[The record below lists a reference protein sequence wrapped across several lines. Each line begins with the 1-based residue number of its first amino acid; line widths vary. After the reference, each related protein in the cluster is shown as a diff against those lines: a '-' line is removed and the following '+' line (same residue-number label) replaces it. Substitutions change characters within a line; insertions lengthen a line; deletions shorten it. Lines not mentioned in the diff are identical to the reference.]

1 MSKNEDYL
9 DDLLNSVSGRNDR
22 KDITDLLNTVRAGE
36 ERTNRERENRRR
48 RRDFGTQLYREFE
61 QELSRPDAEDDEFIS
76 SFNLELDAEEAAQQM
91 DDFPEK
97 ILEKKERQTGSAL
110 SDEELIANINGIVGE
125 AKKRVEGY
133 QEETEEAK
141 TPDDAAMENFSLGEE
156 AARSETGEEPEL
168 AEEEPLTEEP
178 LTEEPE
184 EQIIDEEKLSDTD
197 KTDGDDGLLNMLTN
211 LSEDSDLSDIGEM
224 LKADEEGTEVAPE
237 EGDEFEKLESI
248 EELSGISDAK
258 NGKKKAKKKQKK
270 DGAFSHFLNVL
281 FGEDEKAGQAKVSE
295 EGTLGNIGDENL
307 EILKELDASG
317 ETTEKKPK
325 KKKEKEKKP
334 KDKKPKPKK
343 VKAPKPKKEKKPKE
357 PDLSPPLPKK
367 PVILISVMAASIFLL
382 ILLGSNLSSYASDI
396 STAKEDYRNGNYVE
410 AYTAISGRKVKNA
423 DQALYNKCAVMAMV
437 EEQYQAYLS
446 LMQLG
451 QYEMALDSLVR
462 GIGRY
467 DKYYEKAD
475 EYGILLEYNEL
486 EAKIEQVLEEQFSV
500 TADEARELYQLRERD
515 DYSIGIRNILE
526 NLGLE

>member
-9 DDLLNSVSGRNDR
+9 DDLLNSVSGRNDK
-22 KDITDLLNTVRAGE
+22 KDITDLLNTVREGE

-61 QELSRPDAEDDEFIS
+61 QELSHPDAEDDEFIS
-76 SFNLELDAEEAAQQM
+76 NFNLELDAEEAAQQM

-125 AKKRVEGY
+125 AKKRVEAY
-133 QEETEEAK
+133 QEDEPEI
-141 TPDDAAMENFSLGEE
+141 PDDAARENFSLGEE
-156 AARSETGEEPEL
+156 AMEPEEELKPVEEPEL
-168 AEEEPLTEEP
+168 TEEEPLA
-178 LTEEPE
+178 EEPE
-184 EQIIDEEKLSDTD
+184 EQIIDEDKLSDAD
-197 KTDGDDGLLNMLTN
+197 KTDGDDDLLNMLTN

-224 LKADEEGTEVAPE
+224 LKADEEGTEVAAE
-237 EGDEFEKLESI
+237 EGNEFEKLESI

-281 FGEDEKAGQAKVSE
+281 FGEDEKAAQTKVSE

-382 ILLGSNLSSYASDI
+382 ILLGGDLSSYAGDI

-437 EEQYQAYLS
+437 EEQYRAYLS
-446 LMQLG
+446 LMQIG

-486 EAKIEQVLEEQFSV
+486 EAKIEQVLGEQFSV

-515 DYSIGIRNILE
+515 EYSIGIRNILE
-526 NLGLE
+526 NLELE

>member
-9 DDLLNSVSGRNDR
+9 DDLLNSVSGRNDK
-22 KDITDLLNTVRAGE
+22 KDITDLLNTVREGE

-61 QELSRPDAEDDEFIS
+61 QELSHPDAEDNEFIS
-76 SFNLELDAEEAAQQM
+76 NFNLELDAEEAAQQM

-133 QEETEEAK
+133 QEDEPEI
-141 TPDDAAMENFSLGEE
+141 PDDAARENFSLGEE
-156 AARSETGEEPEL
+156 AMEPEEELKPVEEPEL
-168 AEEEPLTEEP
+168 TEEEPLA
-178 LTEEPE
+178 EEPE
-184 EQIIDEEKLSDTD
+184 EQIIDEDKLSDAD
-197 KTDGDDGLLNMLTN
+197 KTDGDDDLLNMLTN

-224 LKADEEGTEVAPE
+224 LKADEEGTEVAAE
-237 EGDEFEKLESI
+237 EGNEFEKLESI

-281 FGEDEKAGQAKVSE
+281 FGEDEKAAQTKVSE

-357 PDLSPPLPKK
+357 PDMSPPLPKK

-382 ILLGSNLSSYASDI
+382 ILLGGDLSSYAGDI

-437 EEQYQAYLS
+437 EEQYRAYLS
-446 LMQLG
+446 LMQIG

-486 EAKIEQVLEEQFSV
+486 EAKIEQVLGEQFSV

-515 DYSIGIRNILE
+515 EYSIGIRNILE
-526 NLGLE
+526 NLELE